1 MSDAL
6 AAALAAELASRYVVE
21 GELGRGSSA
30 TVYLAR
36 DLRHGRRVALKL
48 LHAALGEMLG
58 VERFQ
63 REIRTQAR
71 LQHPHILPLFDS
83 GQAGGRLFYT
93 MPYVEAGS
101 LRDRLRRERRLSVES
116 AVQLVAE
123 VAAGL
128 GYAHALGVIH
138 RDIKPENIL
147 LSANGHAL
155 LTDFGIAYALEE
167 RSGRARLTESGIAL
181 GTPTY
186 MSPEQSTGEET
197 LDARSDLYA
206 LATVLY
212 ECLAG
217 TPPFTGPNA
226 RSIMTRRLVEA
237 VAPLRTRRPDVPT
250 PIDAAVGRAL
260 ARQRDDRH
268 ESVAEFVTAL
278 TAAPA
283 APPAPGRW

>member
-48 LHAALGEMLG
+48 LHAALGEVLG

-71 LQHPHILPLFDS
+71 LQHPHILSLFDS

-101 LRDRLRRERRLSVES
+101 LRDRLRREGPLPVEA
-116 AVQLVAE
+116 AVRLVAQ

-147 LSANGHAL
+147 LSANGQAL
-155 LTDFGIAYALEE
+155 LTDFGIA
-167 RSGRARLTESGIAL
+167 
-181 GTPTY
+181 
-186 MSPEQSTGEET
+186 
-197 LDARSDLYA
+197 
-206 LATVLY
+206 
-212 ECLAG
+212 
-217 TPPFTGPNA
+217 F
-226 RSIMTRRLVEA
+226 
-237 VAPLRTRRPDVPT
+237 
-250 PIDAAVGRAL
+250 AA
-260 ARQRDDRH
+260 
-268 ESVAEFVTAL
+268 E
-278 TAAPA
+278 
-283 APPAPGRW
+283 